1 MGTLIKDSGI
11 QSINKIRK
19 DLWESIY
26 SNFNNLNSLATHIR
40 ERFGTGTITNLD
52 FNFQE
57 MTISIETD
65 RPLSNIEI
73 NATMTMA
80 YKDFIEDMYMNN
92 KSVINKENYNLCM
105 KHSDMLFLLTFKS
118 KNTAVIHL

>member
-1 MGTLIKDSGI
+1 MGTLIKESGI
-11 QSINKIRK
+11 QNINKIRK

-40 ERFGTGTITNLD
+40 ERFGVGTITNLD

-57 MTISIETD
+57 MTISIETV

-80 YKDFIEDMYMNN
+80 YKDFIEDMYAHN
-92 KSVINKENYNLCM
+92 KSIINKDNYDLCM

>member
-80 YKDFIEDMYMNN
+80 YKDFIEDMYMHN
-92 KSVINKENYNLCM
+92 KSVINKENYDLCM